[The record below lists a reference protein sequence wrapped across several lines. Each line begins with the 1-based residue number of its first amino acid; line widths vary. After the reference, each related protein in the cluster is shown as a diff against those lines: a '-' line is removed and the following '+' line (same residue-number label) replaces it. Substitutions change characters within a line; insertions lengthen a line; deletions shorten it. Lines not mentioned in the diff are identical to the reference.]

1 MTLWKIAWR
10 SIQQRSL
17 ASFLTGLSMALGVSL
32 VVAVLVASGVV
43 GTSFRSGA
51 GLGYNMIVGAKGGS
65 LQLVLNTVYH
75 LSKPVENIP
84 YWYYQEF
91 LPAAKRHNGKDGK
104 FAAATDKVIPV
115 LMGDY
120 FGEFRVVATNNELFD
135 EMEYAPDKKYEFA
148 QGRNFKQDEFF
159 TAVVGAQVARDIGI
173 KLGDDIQPSHGA
185 PEGHKHDPFEVIG
198 VLKRTGTP
206 ADRAVF
212 VNMEGFYLMGG
223 HSRKVAPPPGS
234 APAATATATASSA
247 AATPIESDPHVDK
260 HTHGLKPL
268 PDDMREVTALLVL
281 TKSPVAGAPRE
292 LFVQGLI
299 KDINKDFVAQAVAP
313 IGEITRLFDTLVG
326 PLTYLL
332 FGLAVLIVVVSGIGI
347 MVSIYNSMSERR
359 HEIAVM
365 RALGA
370 HRGKV
375 MAIVLAESILLA
387 LSGGLCGWIL
397 GHVLLGVLSP
407 WIEGTTGVSVG
418 FLQFAPQ
425 YELILIP
432 GLIVLASLVGF
443 LPALSAYRTDVARAL
458 TATP

>member
-1 MTLWKIAWR
+1 MTLFKIAWR
-10 SIQQRSL
+10 NIEQRSL

-43 GTSFRSGA
+43 GTSFRSGG

-91 LPAAKRHNGKDGK
+91 LQAAQRPDGRDGK
-104 FAAATDKVIPV
+104 FADVVEKAIPV

-120 FGEFRVVATNNELFD
+120 FGEYRVVATNTRMFD
-135 EMEYAPDKKYEFA
+135 EMEFAPDRKYEFA
-148 QGRNFKQDEFF
+148 DGRNFKHDEFF
-159 TAVVGAQVARDIGI
+159 TAVVGSQVARDAHVA
-173 KLGDDIQPSHGA
+173 LGDEIQPSHAA
-185 PEGHKHDPFEVIG
+185 PEGHKHDPFKVVGI
-198 VLKRTGTP
+198 LKRTGTP

-223 HSRKVAPPPGS
+223 HSRKVAPPPGAS
-234 APAATATATASSA
+234 APAAGGGTEIPLEA
-247 AATPIESDPHVDK
+247 HVDVA
-260 HTHGLKPL
+260 HPEDLKPL
-268 PDDMREVTALLVL
+268 PDDMREVTSLLVL
-281 TKSPVAGAPRE
+281 TKSPKPGTPRE
-292 LFVQGLI
+292 LYVQGLI
-299 KDINKDFVAQAVAP
+299 KEINKDFVAQAVAP
-313 IGEITRLFDTLVG
+313 IAEITRLFDTFVG

-332 FGLAVLIVVVSGIGI
+332 FALAFLIVIVSGIGI

-375 MAIVLAESILLA
+375 MSIVLAESILLA
-387 LSGGLCGWIL
+387 LAGGLCGWVL
-397 GHVLLGVLSP
+397 GHGLIAALAP
-407 WIEGTTGVSVG
+407 WIEGSTGISVG
-418 FLQFAPQ
+418 FLKFAPQ

-432 GLIVLASLVGF
+432 GLIVLASVVGL
-443 LPALSAYRTDVARAL
+443 LPALTAYRTDVAKAL